1 MNNKSVNTSLTFDH
15 NSNPILKKIKK
26 IFKWMDD
33 FVDII
38 KDNLFQKIKNVN
50 IFNQCNKKDYLHK
63 LSTLYYI

>member
-38 KDNLFQKIKNVN
+38 KDNLFQK
-50 IFNQCNKKDYLHK
+50 NKKCKYF
-63 LSTLYYI
+63 

>member
-26 IFKWMDD
+26 IFKWKDD

-38 KDNLFQKIKNVN
+38 KDNLFQK
-50 IFNQCNKKDYLHK
+50 NKKCKYF
-63 LSTLYYI
+63 